1 MPTLSNYL
9 TQVEYLLHDAN
20 NNFWTVDQLTGYIN
34 EARSQLVRDT
44 GCLRTVQN
52 TSTPIAS
59 SNPYLSTNTNT
70 TPATPWVA
78 STAVTAGQYVFS
90 NIYIYQYQTSGTSGT
105 AAPAYPTGTNIFPPT
120 TTFPDGT
127 ATLLYVQN
135 AEIIP
140 FQALP
145 QGINTVD
152 ILNINLYWGNSR
164 IPMRYLPWS
173 DFTSQLRYWQNY
185 IGRPICFSVYGQ
197 QQIYIAP
204 VPDQLYYIELDTVIL
219 PQPLTTLSQ
228 VDTILDPWSTAVQ
241 YYAAY
246 KAKFYEQ
253 SYGEAEIFQQQ
264 YNKKVLNVLNSTYTR
279 RIPNPYSS
287 GG

>member
-1 MPTLSNYL
+1 MPTLDNYL
-9 TQVEYLLHDAN
+9 TQVEYLLHDSN
-20 NNFWTVDQLTGYIN
+20 NNFWTQPQLTGYIN

-78 STAVTAGQYVFS
+78 STSVTAGQYVFS

-120 TTFPDGT
+120 TTFADGT

-145 QGINTVD
+145 NGINTVD

-204 VPDQLYYIELDTVIL
+204 VPDQSYYIELDTVIL
-219 PQPLTTLSQ
+219 PDPLTTLSQ

-253 SYGEAEIFQQQ
+253 SYGEAEIYQQQ
-264 YNKKVLNVLNSTYTR
+264 YNKKVLNILNSTYTR

>member
-204 VPDQLYYIELDTVIL
+204 VPDQSYYIELDTVIL
-219 PQPLTTLSQ
+219 PESLTTLSQ

>member
-1 MPTLSNYL
+1 MPTLSDYL

-204 VPDQLYYIELDTVIL
+204 VPDQSYYIELDTVIL

>member
-9 TQVEYLLHDAN
+9 TQVEYLLHDTN

-90 NIYIYQYQTSGTSGT
+90 NIYIYQYQTSRTSGT

-204 VPDQLYYIELDTVIL
+204 VPDQSYYIELDTVIL